1 MLAKLIVQVTE
12 TGWGEFD
19 IIIKLFFA
27 AESGEKPLQLVH
39 HLKLH
44 PWGVDSFTGPTNIL
58 PLELKPIIAAAIAE
72 PSQPT
77 SAAPAADG
85 TIPPAEPQPQLA
97 PEPPLLPPPQVIIP
111 SPVYS
116 YQYDE
121 VVFMDPPEAFYNLMC
136 QYPSTPLPDS
146 NRRLEPEGTPVHPTG
161 PNGNVGELSLETEAF
176 EGRRLDRARLTAL
189 AEVDRWRTRLLE
201 LERAR
206 GARAGPSVPSAV

>member
-1 MLAKLIVQVTE
+1 MTE

-27 AESGEKPLQLVH
+27 AESTEKPLQLVH

-44 PWGVDSFTGPTNIL
+44 PWGVDTFTGPTNIL
-58 PLELKPIIAAAIAE
+58 PLELKPIIAAATAE
-72 PSQPT
+72 PSQ
-77 SAAPAADG
+77 SAPPAPAADG
-85 TIPPAEPQPQLA
+85 SAPAQPLAAPAEPVPQLA

-121 VVFMDPPEAFYNLMC
+121 IVFMDPPEAFYNLMC
-136 QYPSTPLPDS
+136 QYPATPLPDS

-206 GARAGPSVPSAV
+206 GQRATAAVQPAV